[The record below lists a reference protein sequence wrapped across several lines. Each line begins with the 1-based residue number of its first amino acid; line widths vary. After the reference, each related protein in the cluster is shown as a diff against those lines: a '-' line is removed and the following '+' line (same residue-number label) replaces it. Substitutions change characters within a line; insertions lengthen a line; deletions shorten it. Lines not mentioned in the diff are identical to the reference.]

1 MVCKRRTELLVAE
14 VLELELLQMLRVE
27 LMVSGQVMVV
37 VLALGAQVDGQVVGG
52 RHCCAPL

>member
-1 MVCKRRTELLVAE
+1 MVVMMVVA
-14 VLELELLQMLRVE
+14 VA
-27 LMVSGQVMVV
+27 MVVV